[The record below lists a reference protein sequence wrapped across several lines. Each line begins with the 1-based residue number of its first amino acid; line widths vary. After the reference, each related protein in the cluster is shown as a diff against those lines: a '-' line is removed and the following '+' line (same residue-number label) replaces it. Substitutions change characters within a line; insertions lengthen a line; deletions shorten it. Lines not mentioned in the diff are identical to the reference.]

1 MAKLEKGWEMHITE
15 MDLFTGLNLEVMGE
29 IADKCCTE
37 DAYDQGTVLFHQGE
51 PAGFLYVLVE
61 GAVDLRLKE
70 ETSVIS
76 LTEPSDIFG
85 WSSLVENAQYTAS
98 AVCEKPV
105 KVIKVETGPKLGR
118 ILNAHPDVGLVLY
131 RRLAGLFNKRLA
143 SIYQRFQLGE

>member
-1 MAKLEKGWEMHITE
+1 
-15 MDLFTGLNLEVMGE
+15 
-29 IADKCCTE
+29 
-37 DAYDQGTVLFHQGE
+37 VLFRQGE

-70 ETSVIS
+70 ETTVIS

-98 AVCEKPV
+98 AVCRSPV
-105 KVIKVETGPKLGR
+105 KVIKIETGPKLGR
-118 ILNAHPDVGLVLY
+118 ILNAYPDVGLVLY

-143 SIYQRFQLGE
+143 SIYQRFQLSE

>member
-37 DAYDQGTVLFHQGE
+37 AAYDQGTVLFHQGE
-51 PAGFLYVLVE
+51 SAGFLYVLVE

-76 LTEPSDIFG
+76 LTQPSDIFG

>member
-15 MDLFTGLNLEVMGE
+15 MDLFTGLNLEIMGE

-37 DAYDQGTVLFHQGE
+37 AVYDQGTVLFHQGE

-61 GAVDLRLKE
+61 GDVDLRLKE
-70 ETSVIS
+70 ETTVIS

-85 WSSLVENAQYTAS
+85 WSSLVENAHYTAN

-118 ILNAHPDVGLVLY
+118 ILNAHPDVGLVPY

>member
-1 MAKLEKGWEMHITE
+1 MTKQEKGWEMHITE

-37 DAYDQGTVLFHQGE
+37 VAYEQGTVLFQQGE

-61 GAVDLRLKE
+61 GAVDLRLKK
-70 ETSVIS
+70 ETTVTS

-85 WSSLVENAQYTAS
+85 WSSLVENAQYTAC
-98 AVCEKPV
+98 AVCGSSV
-105 KVIKVETGPKLGR
+105 KVIKIETGPKLGR
-118 ILNAHPDVGLVLY
+118 ILNTHPEVGLVLY

>member
-1 MAKLEKGWEMHITE
+1 MAKQEKGWEMHITE

-37 DAYDQGTVLFHQGE
+37 VTYDQGTMLFRQGE
-51 PAGFLYVLVE
+51 TAGFLYVLVE
-61 GAVDLRLKE
+61 GSVDLRLKE
-70 ETSVIS
+70 ETTVFR

-98 AVCEKPV
+98 AVCRSPV
-105 KVIKVETGPKLGR
+105 KAIKIETGPKLGR
-118 ILNAHPDVGLVLY
+118 ILNAYPDVGLILY